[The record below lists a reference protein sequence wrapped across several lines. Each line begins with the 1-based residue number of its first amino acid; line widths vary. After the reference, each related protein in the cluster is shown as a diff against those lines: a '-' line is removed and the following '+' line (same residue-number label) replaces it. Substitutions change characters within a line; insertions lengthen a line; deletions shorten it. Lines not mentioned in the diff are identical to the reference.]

1 MNGFKILNKIGEG
14 SFSTVLKVQRKKD
27 GNIYALKRVKFA
39 KLSDKEKS
47 NALNEIRILAS
58 INNKNIISYKEAFF
72 DEIDSSLDI
81 VMEYADEGDLFQ
93 LITEKKKTKTHF
105 SEEEIWNTLIQ
116 LLNGLKSLH
125 ELNILHRDLK
135 SANVFLFKGG
145 IVKLG
150 DLNVSK
156 VTRKGMGYTQ
166 TGTPYYASPEV
177 WKDKPYDSKSDIW
190 SLGCVIY
197 EMCALNPPFR
207 AQSMEELFKKVV
219 RGYYPDISNKY
230 SKDLSEILKLMIQI
244 EVGARPCCDELL
256 SMPIIK
262 KRIDFFNNKNNQNE
276 IKDKNNDS
284 IINKELLKTI
294 RVPKNISNLSRNLPK
309 PNYISN
315 SFDLDIIDSNKK
327 KKDSITNKLSNKIE
341 FLNYKNGGNILLNNN
356 SNKNIN
362 NKRSVNNLVSLK
374 NKNLNLKYKINNKFE
389 DFLLKKQVEINNLEM
404 PLKGGIN
411 SSLNKGL
418 NYYKKNIILSPLGRV
433 SNKKSELSVG
443 GGKII
448 LPELKHKNKNVI
460 RNISNISIINNGVNK
475 VAPIQNKYIKIRNNN
490 NKYNSIDKL
499 RRDLSS
505 MEVNNKQRIDN
516 YEGRKSGNVYNY
528 QNMKIV
534 NLRILEPKQINI
546 KKSLFR
552 IGSPITRKYIENEKI
567 LNNDNKYRYYNNNK
581 IGSIP
586 KKNIVLNINL

>member
-27 GNIYALKRVKFA
+27 GIIYALKRVKFA

-72 DEIDSSLDI
+72 DELDSSLDI

-105 SEEEIWNTLIQ
+105 TEEEIWSTLIQ
-116 LLNGLKSLH
+116 LLNGLRSLH

-207 AQSMEELFKKVV
+207 AQTMEELFKKVV

-244 EVGARPCCDELL
+244 EVGARPSCEELL
-256 SMPIIK
+256 NMPIIK
-262 KRIDFFNNKNNQNE
+262 KRIDFFNNKNNKNE
-276 IKDKNNDS
+276 IKDENNDS
-284 IINKELLKTI
+284 INNKELLKTI

-327 KKDSITNKLSNKIE
+327 NKDNIENKLSNKID
-341 FLNYKNGGNILLNNN
+341 FLKNKNGGNILLNNN

-362 NKRSVNNLVSLK
+362 SKKSFNNLVSLK
-374 NKNLNLKYKINNKFE
+374 NNNISLKYKLNNKFE
-389 DFLLKKQVEINNLEM
+389 DILLKKHVEINNLEM

-411 SSLNKGL
+411 NSLNKGL
-418 NYYKKNIILSPLGRV
+418 NYYKKNIILSPLGRL
-433 SNKKSELSVG
+433 SNKKNDISVG

-448 LPELKHKNKNVI
+448 LPELKQKNKNLI
-460 RNISNISIINNGVNK
+460 RNMSNISIINNGINK
-475 VAPIQNKYIKIRNNN
+475 VAPIQNKYIKLRNNN
-490 NKYNSIDKL
+490 NKFNSIDKL

-505 MEVNNKQRIDN
+505 MKINKQRIDN

-546 KKSLFR
+546 KKSLIR

-567 LNNDNKYRYYNNNK
+567 LNNDNKYRYYNNKK

-586 KKNIVLNINL
+586 KKNIILNINL

>member
-1 MNGFKILNKIGEG
+1 MDGFKILNKIGEG

-27 GNIYALKRVKFA
+27 GIIYALKRVKFA

-72 DEIDSSLDI
+72 DEMDSSLDI

-105 SEEEIWNTLIQ
+105 TEEEIWNTLIQ
-116 LLNGLKSLH
+116 LLNGLRSLH

-177 WKDKPYDSKSDIW
+177 WRDKPYDSKSDIW

-207 AQSMEELFKKVV
+207 AQSMEELFKKVI

-244 EVGARPCCDELL
+244 EVGARPSCDELL
-256 SMPIIK
+256 NMPIIK

-276 IKDKNNDS
+276 IKDENNDPTN
-284 IINKELLKTI
+284 NKELLKTI

-315 SFDLDIIDSNKK
+315 SFDLDILDSNKK
-327 KKDSITNKLSNKIE
+327 NKDNIANKLSNKIG

-356 SNKNIN
+356 INKNIN
-362 NKRSVNNLVSLK
+362 NKRSFNNLISLK
-374 NKNLNLKYKINNKFE
+374 NKNLSLKYKINNKFE
-389 DFLLKKQVEINNLEM
+389 DFLLKKQAEINNLDM
-404 PLKGGIN
+404 PSKGGIN
-411 SSLNKGL
+411 SSLNQGL

-433 SNKKSELSVG
+433 PNKKNDISVG
-443 GGKII
+443 GRKII
-448 LPELKHKNKNVI
+448 LPELKQKNKKLI
-460 RNISNISIINNGVNK
+460 RNMSNISIVNNDINK
-475 VAPIQNKYIKIRNNN
+475 VTSIQNKYIKLKNNS
-490 NKYNSIDKL
+490 NKFNSLDKL
-499 RRDLSS
+499 RRDTSL
-505 MEVNNKQRIDN
+505 VKANKQRIDN

-534 NLRILEPKQINI
+534 NLRIFEPKQINI

-552 IGSPITRKYIENEKI
+552 LGSPISRKYIENEKI
-567 LNNDNKYRYYNNNK
+567 LNNDNKYRYYNNKK
-581 IGSIP
+581 IGSLP
-586 KKNIVLNINL
+586 KKNIILNINL

>member
-1 MNGFKILNKIGEG
+1 MDGFKILNKIGEG

-27 GNIYALKRVKFA
+27 GNIYALKRVKFS

-72 DEIDSSLDI
+72 DEMDSSLDI

-105 SEEEIWNTLIQ
+105 TEEEIWNALIQ
-116 LLNGLKSLH
+116 LLNGLRSLH

-244 EVGARPCCDELL
+244 EVGARPSCDELL
-256 SMPIIK
+256 NMPIIK
-262 KRIDFFNNKNNQNE
+262 KRIEFFNNKNSQND
-276 IKDKNNDS
+276 IKDENNDS
-284 IINKELLKTI
+284 INNKELLKTI

-327 KKDSITNKLSNKIE
+327 NKDSITNKFSNKID
-341 FLNYKNGGNILLNNN
+341 FLNYKNGGSILLNNN

-362 NKRSVNNLVSLK
+362 IKKSFNNLVSLK
-374 NKNLNLKYKINNKFE
+374 NKNISLKYKINKYE
-389 DFLLKKQVEINNLEM
+389 DFFLKKQVEINNLEM
-404 PLKGGIN
+404 PIKGGIN

-433 SNKKSELSVG
+433 PNKKNDISVG

-448 LPELKHKNKNVI
+448 LPELKQKNKNKNLI
-460 RNISNISIINNGVNK
+460 RNMSNISVVNSGISK
-475 VAPIQNKYIKIRNNN
+475 VAPIQNKYIKL
-490 NKYNSIDKL
+490 NKFNSLDKL
-499 RRDLSS
+499 RKDLSS
-505 MEVNNKQRIDN
+505 VKISKPRIDN

-534 NLRILEPKQINI
+534 NLRIFEPKQLNI

-567 LNNDNKYRYYNNNK
+567 LNNDNKYRYYIILLSLLKMAIKYNFFH
-581 IGSIP
+581 
-586 KKNIVLNINL
+586 

>member
-1 MNGFKILNKIGEG
+1 MDGFKILNKIGEG

-27 GNIYALKRVKFA
+27 GIIYALKRVKFA

-72 DEIDSSLDI
+72 DEMDSSLDI

-105 SEEEIWNTLIQ
+105 TEEEIWNTLIQ
-116 LLNGLKSLH
+116 LLNGLRSLH

-207 AQSMEELFKKVV
+207 AQSMEELFKKVI

-244 EVGARPCCDELL
+244 EVGARPSCDELL
-256 SMPIIK
+256 NMPIIK

-276 IKDKNNDS
+276 IKDENNDS
-284 IINKELLKTI
+284 TNNKELLKTI

-315 SFDLDIIDSNKK
+315 SFDLDILDSNKK
-327 KKDSITNKLSNKIE
+327 NKDNLANKLSNKIG
-341 FLNYKNGGNILLNNN
+341 FLNYKNGGNILLKNNI
-356 SNKNIN
+356 NKNIN
-362 NKRSVNNLVSLK
+362 NKRSFNNLISLK
-374 NKNLNLKYKINNKFE
+374 SKNLSLKYKINNKFE
-389 DFLLKKQVEINNLEM
+389 DFLLKKQAEINNLDM
-404 PLKGGIN
+404 PSKGGIN
-411 SSLNKGL
+411 NSLNQGL
-418 NYYKKNIILSPLGRV
+418 NFYKKNIILSPLGRV
-433 SNKKSELSVG
+433 PNKKNDISVG
-443 GGKII
+443 GRKII
-448 LPELKHKNKNVI
+448 LPELKQKNKKLI
-460 RNISNISIINNGVNK
+460 RNMSNISIVNNGINQVNS
-475 VAPIQNKYIKIRNNN
+475 IQNKYIKLKNNS
-490 NKYNSIDKL
+490 NKFNSLDKL
-499 RRDLSS
+499 RRDTSLLKP
-505 MEVNNKQRIDN
+505 NKQRIDN

-534 NLRILEPKQINI
+534 NLRIFEPKQINI

-552 IGSPITRKYIENEKI
+552 LGSPITRKYIENEKI
-567 LNNDNKYRYYNNNK
+567 LNNDNKYRYYNNKK
-581 IGSIP
+581 IGSLP
-586 KKNIVLNINL
+586 KKNIILNINL

>member
-1 MNGFKILNKIGEG
+1 MEGFKILNKIGEG

-27 GNIYALKRVKFA
+27 GNIYALKRVKFS

-72 DEIDSSLDI
+72 DEMDSSLDI

-105 SEEEIWNTLIQ
+105 TEEEIWNALIQ
-116 LLNGLKSLH
+116 LLNGLRSLH

-244 EVGARPCCDELL
+244 EVGARPSCDELL
-256 SMPIIK
+256 NMPIIK
-262 KRIDFFNNKNNQNE
+262 KRIEFFNNKNNQNE
-276 IKDKNNDS
+276 IKDENNDS
-284 IINKELLKTI
+284 INNKELLKTI

-315 SFDLDIIDSNKK
+315 SFDLDIINSNKK
-327 KKDSITNKLSNKIE
+327 NKDSITNKFSNKID
-341 FLNYKNGGNILLNNN
+341 FLNYKNGGSILLNNN

-362 NKRSVNNLVSLK
+362 IKKSFNYLVSLK
-374 NKNLNLKYKINNKFE
+374 NKNISLKYKINKYE
-389 DFLLKKQVEINNLEM
+389 DFLLKNQVEINNLEM
-404 PLKGGIN
+404 PIKGGIN

-433 SNKKSELSVG
+433 PNKKNDISVG

-448 LPELKHKNKNVI
+448 LPELKQKNKNKNLI
-460 RNISNISIINNGVNK
+460 RNMSNISVVNSGINK
-475 VAPIQNKYIKIRNNN
+475 VAPIQNKYIKH
-490 NKYNSIDKL
+490 NKFNSLDKL
-499 RRDLSS
+499 RKDLSS
-505 MEVNNKQRIDN
+505 VKISKPRIDN
-516 YEGRKSGNVYNY
+516 YEGRKSGNVNNY

-534 NLRILEPKQINI
+534 NLRIFEPKQLNI

-567 LNNDNKYRYYNNNK
+567 LNNDNKYRYYNNKK

-586 KKNIVLNINL
+586 KKNIILNINL

>member
-1 MNGFKILNKIGEG
+1 MDGFKILNKIGEG

-27 GNIYALKRVKFA
+27 GNIYALKRVKFS

-72 DEIDSSLDI
+72 DKMDSSLDI

-105 SEEEIWNTLIQ
+105 TEEEIWNALIQ
-116 LLNGLKSLH
+116 LLNGLRSLH

-244 EVGARPCCDELL
+244 EVGARPSCDELL
-256 SMPIIK
+256 NMPIIK
-262 KRIDFFNNKNNQNE
+262 KRIEFFNNKNSQND
-276 IKDKNNDS
+276 IKDENNDS
-284 IINKELLKTI
+284 INNKELLKTI

-327 KKDSITNKLSNKIE
+327 NKDSITNKFSNKID
-341 FLNYKNGGNILLNNN
+341 FLNYKNGGSILLNNN

-362 NKRSVNNLVSLK
+362 IKKSFNNLVSLK
-374 NKNLNLKYKINNKFE
+374 NKNISLKYKINKFE
-389 DFLLKKQVEINNLEM
+389 DFFLKKQVEINNLEM
-404 PLKGGIN
+404 PIKGGIN

-433 SNKKSELSVG
+433 PNKKNDISVG

-448 LPELKHKNKNVI
+448 LPELKQKNKNKNLI
-460 RNISNISIINNGVNK
+460 RNMSNISVVNSGISK
-475 VAPIQNKYIKIRNNN
+475 VAPIQNKYIKL
-490 NKYNSIDKL
+490 NKFNSLDKL
-499 RRDLSS
+499 RKDLSS
-505 MEVNNKQRIDN
+505 VKISKPRIDN

-534 NLRILEPKQINI
+534 NLRIFEPKQLNI

-567 LNNDNKYRYYNNNK
+567 LNNDNKYRYYNNKK

-586 KKNIVLNINL
+586 KKNIILNINL